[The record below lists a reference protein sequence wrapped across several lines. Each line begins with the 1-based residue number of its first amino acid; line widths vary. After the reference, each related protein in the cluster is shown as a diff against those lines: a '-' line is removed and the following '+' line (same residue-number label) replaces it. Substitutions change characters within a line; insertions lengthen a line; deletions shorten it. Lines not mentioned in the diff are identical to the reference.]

1 MALAAHGTKIYVKSS
16 STTPTSSGGII
27 SDLSSAANQLG
38 VGQAIDLLKGME
50 GMLAAGL
57 MMGVAR
63 AISVVLTDGKVI
75 DSIIHGLSL
84 PLGGMPSAAGA
95 LAMIPVH
102 ALLHIAVPSVSGHG
116 VLTMPIMA
124 PTADLIHVS
133 RDAAVIAYQTGSGL
147 MDLIT
152 PTNGI
157 LLAILIG
164 ARVNYGRW
172 IKFAGPGALLVAL
185 VGAIGVVLAA

>member
-1 MALAAHGTKIYVKSS
+1 M
-16 STTPTSSGGII
+16 SGR
-27 SDLSSAANQLG
+27 SWNQT
-38 VGQAIDLLKGME
+38 AIDLLKGME

-75 DSIIHGLSL
+75 DSIIHGLAT
-84 PLGGMPSAAGA
+84 PLGTMPSGLGA

-157 LLAILIG
+157 LLAILVG
-164 ARVNYGRW
+164 AKVGYGRW
-172 IKFAGPGALLVAL
+172 IRFAGPGTLLVAL
-185 VGAIGVVLAA
+185 VGAAGVVLAR